1 MNRREALK
9 GTAMIMGFAFTGS
22 TVAALMQSCEST
34 TGMAWTPETLNEQQA
49 RTLSAVVDRI
59 LPSTATPGALDVGV
73 DRFIDRM
80 LKNVFPENL
89 QQGFAGG
96 LDEFNAYAKSRFG
109 KEYVKLKPEQQDE
122 LIREYEEKSGPLPG
136 SMWGFSFEENNG
148 FPFYRMMKEL
158 ALLGYFQSERISK
171 EVLSYDP
178 IPGPYIGCMPY
189 SDVGKNWSE

>member
-34 TGMAWTPETLNEQQA
+34 GGMAWKPEVLNEHQA

-73 DRFIDRM
+73 DQFIDRM
-80 LKNVFPENL
+80 LQKVFPENL

-96 LDEFNAYAKSRFG
+96 LDEFNATAKSKFG
-109 KEYVKLKPEQQDE
+109 KDYL
-122 LIREYEEKSGPLPG
+122 
-136 SMWGFSFEENNG
+136 
-148 FPFYRMMKEL
+148 
-158 ALLGYFQSERISK
+158 
-171 EVLSYDP
+171 
-178 IPGPYIGCMPY
+178 
-189 SDVGKNWSE
+189 